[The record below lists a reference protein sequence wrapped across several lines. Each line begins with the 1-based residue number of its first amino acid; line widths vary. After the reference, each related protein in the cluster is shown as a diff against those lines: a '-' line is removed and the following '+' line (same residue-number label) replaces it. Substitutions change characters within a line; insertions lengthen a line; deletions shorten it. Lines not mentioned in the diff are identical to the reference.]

1 MAVHDVGR
9 LFEHLGTVS
18 LSHKQN
24 NKFLSKEGAMKRF
37 IMLAM
42 VLVMMVVSIGGCW
55 IGWEGDD
62 RGGRGGGHDRGERVE
77 DTTGVEDMKTD
88 IRKEDRTER

>member
-1 MAVHDVGR
+1 
-9 LFEHLGTVS
+9 
-18 LSHKQN
+18 
-24 NKFLSKEGAMKRF
+24 MKRF

-62 RGGRGGGHDRGERVE
+62 RGGRGGGRDEGGGHDRGGDHDRGGGHEER
-77 DTTGVEDMKTD
+77 
-88 IRKEDRTER
+88 R